1 MKIRNNNLLA
11 KQASN
16 KMTVLTPL
24 AQFVPPAE
32 GWLRMIR
39 AALNMSM
46 RQLGVRMSIT
56 PQSVLDMERREKE
69 GTVSLKMLK
78 EAAEALDMHFVYG
91 FVPKDGSLEQMI
103 ERKAFEAAAR
113 IVSRTHTTMTLE
125 GQGNTEQRL
134 KDATKELAGEIVRD
148 MPGKL
153 WD

>member
-16 KMTVLTPL
+16 KMTALTPL
-24 AQFVPPAE
+24 VQFVPPTE

-69 GTVSLKMLK
+69 GTVSIKMLK

-103 ERKAFEAAAR
+103 ERKAYEAAAR

-134 KDATKELAGEIVRD
+134 KDATRELAGEIVRD